1 MSRSTTRP
9 DAQDIAAQLAGLS
22 LSAAEAD
29 ALIADFTA
37 VWNDLVAVAR
47 LAGCEMVSERERA
60 RRRAQAY
67 VNTLRKK
74 KINHVYKTHHSR

>member
-1 MSRSTTRP
+1 MSRSTTRRA
-9 DAQDIAAQLAGLS
+9 AQDIAAQLAGLS

-47 LAGCEMVSERERA
+47 LAGYEMTSEREIA
-60 RRRAQAY
+60 RRKAQAY
-67 VNTLRKK
+67 IDTRRKRRRR
-74 KINHVYKTHHSR
+74 HDP